1 MKSVTKKKAYK
12 KPVKKA
18 LVKEDIAGPP
28 IPTSVPDLNTALF
41 NSERARVWAETMT
54 SKDSRI
60 WLIIGQAQ
68 SGENFMVHDQTASL
82 SKVADAL
89 EEIVKSIRQN
99 LN

>member
-18 LVKEDIAGPP
+18 PIKEDIIGQP
-28 IPTSVPDLNTALF
+28 IPTSVPDLDTALF

-82 SKVADAL
+82 SKVVDAL
-89 EEIVKSIRQN
+89 QEIVNTIRKQIN
-99 LN
+99 